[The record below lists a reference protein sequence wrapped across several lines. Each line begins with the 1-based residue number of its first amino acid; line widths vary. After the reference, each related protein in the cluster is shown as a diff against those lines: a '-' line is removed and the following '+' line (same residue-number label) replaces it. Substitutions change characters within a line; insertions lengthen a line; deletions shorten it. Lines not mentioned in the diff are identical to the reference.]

1 MNNNLTHTSILD
13 EMKILV
19 SQEANRNI
27 SFTNKEAAFYF
38 TQSHHTDH
46 VEHAYFEGLNIA
58 KNRVFG
64 GYTLFVGEQELD
76 NDQSEVWAY
85 PYKLVRKHAELTEEL
100 WLLDYHNLLEISL
113 ASVKE
118 AVGIA
123 LKGENVSYINQQ
135 DHIAF
140 FSSIE
145 GNWVIAVSAIHIS
158 PIHMDNDILFADA
171 SAGGFYIAVGKTN
184 EEAASIILKARQEIN
199 TLKDERVKRME
210 ELLHHNAYLTSS
222 DDTFTLAMNWL
233 NITMDQLVTR
243 QQGDGIYAGLPWF
256 NEYWGRD
263 QFIALPGAVLVT
275 GQFDTARNIL
285 LSFAQFQNS
294 DEASKYFGRI
304 PNILAPENV
313 DYHTTDGTPR
323 FIIQL
328 QDYVK
333 YSGDTAIIRQLYPN
347 VQHSIEGSIKY
358 WVDDK
363 GYLKHADN
371 ETWMDARDSNLE
383 SYSPRDTRANDIQ
396 ALWYN
401 QLLAGVYFAE
411 YMGDKVNADKWK
423 GIADTLKHHFE
434 LDFCDPAYSY
444 LADRLDAEDKPE
456 FSLRPNQLFA
466 FEMFDDSG
474 FKARAIRTA
483 WEELVYP
490 WGVASLDRHH
500 KLFRPFHLTSHYPK
514 DEAYHNG
521 AVWLWLNGIAMQ
533 RMIEAGQEETAYKL
547 FKNMNWQALNLGV
560 VGGLS
565 ENMDAYP
572 AEGKSWAKLTGAY
585 LQAWSNA
592 EQLRVWY
599 QYFLGVRPD
608 LINNTLTIAPRIP
621 QELKS
626 LTYSVNIGD
635 GSIEAAYN
643 HGSEIIYSYLF
654 KNVELKAI
662 LDWSSYEAV
671 LLDVKS
677 NMKLVVSQADHEL
690 VVTLYDEE
698 NQIVKEIELEQSESR
713 VMQNK
718 MNNELLS
725 GVEFAKPLS
734 LDNHPCIKQGLTP

>member
-1 MNNNLTHTSILD
+1 MNSNQVHTSILD
-13 EMKILV
+13 DMKTFV
-19 SQEANRNI
+19 SQEANRSI

-46 VEHAYFEGLNIA
+46 VEHAFFEGLNIA
-58 KNRVFG
+58 KNRIFG
-64 GYTLFVGEQELD
+64 GYTLFVGEQKLD
-76 NDQSEVWAY
+76 NRQSEVWAY
-85 PYKLVRKHAELTEEL
+85 PYKMVRKHADLTEEL

-113 ASVKE
+113 ANAKE
-118 AVGIA
+118 NIGIV
-123 LKGENVSYINQQ
+123 LRGENVSYINQQ

-140 FSSIE
+140 FSAIE
-145 GNWVIAVSAIHIS
+145 GDWVIAVSAINLS
-158 PIHMDNDILFADA
+158 PLHMDNEVLIADA
-171 SAGGFYIAVGKTN
+171 NAGGYYIAAGKTS
-184 EEAASIILKARQEIN
+184 EEAASLILKARQDIS
-199 TLKDERVKRME
+199 TLKDEHVKRME
-210 ELLHHNAYLTSS
+210 DFLHHNAHLTSS
-222 DDTFTLAMNWL
+222 EDTFTLAMNWL

-275 GQFDTARNIL
+275 GQFETARNIL
-285 LSFAQFQNS
+285 LSFAEFQNT
-294 DEASKYFGRI
+294 DEDSKYFGRI
-304 PNILAPENV
+304 PNILSPGKV

-333 YSGDTAIIRQLYPN
+333 YSGDTAIIKELYHN
-347 VQHSIEGSIKY
+347 VQYSIEGSIKY

-371 ETWMDARDSNLE
+371 ETWMDARDGNLE

-411 YMGDKVNADKWK
+411 YMNDKVNADKWK
-423 GIADTLKHHFE
+423 GIAETLKHHFE
-434 LDFCDPAYSY
+434 VDFIDQAHPY

-466 FEMFDDSG
+466 FEMFDDND

-500 KLFRPFHLTSHYPK
+500 PLFRPFHLTSHYPK

-521 AVWLWLNGIAMQ
+521 AVWIWLNGIAMQ
-533 RMIEAGQEETAYKL
+533 RMIEAGQEETAYQL

-560 VGGLS
+560 VGGLC

-572 AEGKSWAKLTGAY
+572 EEGESWAKLTGAY

-592 EQLRVWY
+592 EHLRVWY
-599 QYFLGVRPD
+599 QYFLGIRPD

-621 QELKS
+621 QELES
-626 LTYSVNIGD
+626 LGYNVNIGK
-635 GSIEAAYN
+635 GQIEATYNRGIEITYAYT
-643 HGSEIIYSYLF
+643 F
-654 KNVELKAI
+654 KNVGLEVIIDMSPFETVSL
-662 LDWSSYEAV
+662 E
-671 LLDVKS
+671 VKP
-677 NMKLVVSQADHEL
+677 NMELVVTQDDHTL
-690 VVTLYDEE
+690 AVTLYDE
-698 NQIVKEIELEQSESR
+698 NRQMLKEIQSGLSESR
-713 VMQNK
+713 VMHNK
-718 MNNELLS
+718 RNNELLKD
-725 GVEFAKPLS
+725 VEFAKPLS
-734 LDNHPCIKQGLTP
+734 LDNHPCIKR